1 MIDDVKNFNYF
12 KNKLKKFLAN
22 NFSENKALTVSE
34 RELKDNLEKMIV
46 EIDEHLYKN
55 KNDILYQYKSAF
67 ISIIDE
73 LEEEINFNKSQDKPL
88 KTDYKIY
95 NEKAYSK
102 LNYIFRKQDILTLSQ
117 AEIKYNDYQIL
128 NEKYNIFLELINWL
142 NDNKLSIIPEKTL
155 FSAFLGIS
163 VETYNDLLLNSKN
176 EQVRLLLKNIDEY
189 FTTNQFGALIN
200 NDRKALERIQKTKT
214 YGQEMTQTQPDVVN
228 LNQTNVLSYND
239 IMQKIQ
245 RKNNNIID
253 YKIEE

>member
-1 MIDDVKNFNYF
+1 MIDDVKNLNYF

-73 LEEEINFNKSQDKPL
+73 LEEEIEFNRSQDKPL

-214 YGQEMTQTQPDVVN
+214 YGQEMLQTQPDVLNVN
-228 LNQTNVLSYND
+228 TTNVLSLSD
-239 IMQKIQ
+239 IKKQIESK
-245 RKNNNIID
+245 KKNIID
-253 YKIEE
+253 YKVEE

>member
-12 KNKLKKFLAN
+12 KNKLKRFLNN

-34 RELKDNLEKMIV
+34 REIKDNLEKMIV
-46 EIDEHLYKN
+46 EIDEHLTKN

-88 KTDYKIY
+88 KTDFKIF
-95 NEKAYSK
+95 NERAYSK
-102 LNYIFRKQDILTLSQ
+102 LNYIFRKQDTLTLSQ

-163 VETYNDLLLNSKN
+163 VETYNDLLSNSKN

-214 YGQEMTQTQPDVVN
+214 YGQEMIQTQPDVVN

-253 YKIEE
+253 YKEEE

>member
-12 KNKLKKFLAN
+12 KNKLKKFLNN

-73 LEEEINFNKSQDKPL
+73 LEEEIEFNRSQDKPL

>member
-12 KNKLKKFLAN
+12 KNKLKKFLVN
-22 NFSENKALTVSE
+22 NFSETKALTVSE
-34 RELKDNLEKMIV
+34 RELKDNLEKMID
-46 EIDEHLYKN
+46 EIEEHLYKN

-73 LEEEINFNKSQDKPL
+73 LEEEIDFNRSQDKPL
-88 KTDYKIY
+88 KTDFKIY

-214 YGQEMTQTQPDVVN
+214 YGQEMIQTQPDVVN

>member
-12 KNKLKKFLAN
+12 KNKLKKFLNN

-67 ISIIDE
+67 ITIIDE
-73 LEEEINFNKSQDKPL
+73 LEEEIEFNRSQDKPL